1 MVKMQ
6 MDGKL
11 LSRAIRNAIKR
22 MRVEKEFQPNEKK
35 YSRLI
40 ENLQEGICFI
50 DKNAYTTSINRRMA
64 EMLGYTVE
72 EMLAKSLFS
81 FMDEGSAEICKNY
94 LECLKGSGEKQQEL
108 EFLRKNGTKVYVN
121 MKISF
126 LTDDDENYL
135 GAIAA
140 ILDLTEYKRA
150 EEQIKASLAE
160 REVLL
165 GEIHHRVK
173 TNMQI
178 VSSLLSLQASQ
189 TKNKDF
195 IKMVKNTQSRIR
207 SIALIHENL
216 YRSQDLSKINFSG
229 YVPSLVIHLFQFNQV
244 NSNLIKLKM
253 NLDNV
258 FLDIQTAI
266 PCALILNELIT
277 NSLKHAFPGG
287 RGGEIIVELH
297 PLEEHTFQMIV
308 KDNGVGIPKGLD
320 IEHTSTLGLQIAAML
335 VKQVEGSMEVL
346 QEGGTTFMIVFRD
359 LRSKFSLRY
368 SCCSRH
374 W

>member
-150 EEQIKASLAE
+150 DEQIKASLAE

>member
-1 MVKMQ
+1 MQ